1 MGQLEAE
8 RIAQMGEVD
17 TMLQQ
22 INEQMEFLKVV
33 ANELEAKKSELAS
46 TSQACVQY
54 LRREMTQAQREHK
67 EKLARHI
74 AEKKEIFRGYIEKS
88 ENLC

>member
-1 MGQLEAE
+1 VGQLEAE

-46 TSQACVQY
+46 TSQACV
-54 LRREMTQAQREHK
+54 
-67 EKLARHI
+67 
-74 AEKKEIFRGYIEKS
+74 
-88 ENLC
+88 